1 MENPR
6 VILFLRPL
14 TGAFED
20 LAIEEIKSQYETYLF
35 GLIRTTQAVLPI
47 MRKQKSG
54 TIRDTIKQ
62 NTMNRNMGG
71 SKDVVELKT
80 NKYLL

>member
-1 MENPR
+1 VENPR

-35 GLIRTTQAVLPI
+35 RGSSSNYEETKIWY
-47 MRKQKSG
+47 
-54 TIRDTIKQ
+54 DT
-62 NTMNRNMGG
+62 RHY
-71 SKDVVELKT
+71 KT
-80 NKYLL
+80 KYYE